1 LRCSHLI
8 KVKAVL
14 SPSGDTEPE
23 IIISRSE
30 MKQNVGIVDLV
41 VRSLL
46 GIGIL
51 AYLTKDG
58 TFAPGSAPGVIIA
71 VVLIATAILKY
82 CPLYRLLGFSTSG
95 PVDRSA

>member
-1 LRCSHLI
+1 MN
-8 KVKAVL
+8 VKAPL
-14 SPSGDTEPE
+14 SQNGDTGPE
-23 IIISRSE
+23 IIIRRSE

-58 TFAPGSAPGVIIA
+58 SFAPGSVPGIIIA
-71 VVLIATAILKY
+71 VILIATAVLRY
-82 CPLYRLLGFSTSG
+82 CPLYQLLGFSTSG
-95 PVDRSA
+95 PLDRSA

>member
-1 LRCSHLI
+1 
-8 KVKAVL
+8 
-14 SPSGDTEPE
+14 
-23 IIISRSE
+23 

-58 TFAPGSAPGVIIA
+58 TFAPGSAPGGFIA
-71 VVLIATAILKY
+71 VVLIGTAVLRY
-82 CPLYRLLGFSTSG
+82 CPLYQLLGFSTSG
-95 PVDRSA
+95 PLDRSA

>member
-1 LRCSHLI
+1 MN
-8 KVKAVL
+8 VKALL
-14 SPSGDTEPE
+14 SQNKETEPE
-23 IIISRSE
+23 IIIRRSE

-58 TFAPGSAPGVIIA
+58 SFTPGSIPGIIVA
-71 VVLIATAILKY
+71 VVLIATAILRY
-82 CPLYRLLGFSTSG
+82 CPLYQLLGFSTSG
-95 PVDRSA
+95 PLDRSA